1 MRSRYLLVVSD
12 RGDPAAHI
20 GRVAH
25 STGLRLAWSADGLA
39 LLVNGSCGCLEIPGF
54 GAVVGTLF
62 HRHGPARAVSALS
75 ANAHGAFAQRGMD
88 QLLSAWWGG
97 YIAVQRRGDTVE
109 ILRDPS
115 GALPCYRGASPDGL
129 LFASDL
135 DLLLAGGAIVP
146 GIDWNALARILW
158 ASGLP
163 TPETALAGVT
173 SLLPGTAVALAD
185 AEEAVR
191 ICWSPWDHV
200 APDGLAEEERTVRLR
215 RIVQQCVGGWASL
228 WQRPLVSLS
237 GGLDSSIVA
246 ACLAA
251 TGADARCATM
261 YTDDLAGDER
271 NYARALCQHLGLPLA
286 ECPYDL
292 DAVDI
297 GQAQGLHLPRP
308 AGRAQN
314 QAYERAH
321 IAVAERQGSDAFFTG
336 NGGDNVFGYSQSAA
350 ALVDRVLHEGPGVGA
365 LGTFRDICAQTGAG
379 PMRVLGAALRIARRP
394 AAYRWKPKLALLHP
408 DLVEAARQRD
418 LDHPWLEA
426 PEGALPGKAAHIAG
440 LVRVQLTIEPDR
452 SLFAPVINPLLAQ
465 PVMEACLAIP
475 SWEWRAGGRD
485 RAAARKAFAALL
497 PPVIADRRSKGTP
510 DPFLGAIVR
519 HNRDAIRA
527 RLLGGELAGR
537 GLLDR
542 AALEQALSPDRQ
554 ITGEEHMRLLE
565 LANVEAWVR
574 AWASRPA
581 GQVRPLQAGPCAAR
595 PSV

>member
-1 MRSRYLLVVSD
+1 MRPRYLLLVSGG
-12 RGDPAAHI
+12 GDLGERAR
-20 GRVAH
+20 RVADA
-25 STGLRLAWSADGLA
+25 TGLRLAWAAEKLA

-54 GAVVGTLF
+54 GAVAGALF
-62 HRHGPARAVSALS
+62 PRHGPAREISTLS
-75 ANAHGAFAQRGMD
+75 ASAHGVFAQLGMD
-88 QLLSAWWGG
+88 HLLGAWWGG
-97 YIAVQRRGDTVE
+97 YVAVQRRGERLE

-115 GALPCYRGASPDGL
+115 GALPCYRGAGQGCV

-135 DLLLAGGAIVP
+135 DLLLAGGAVVP

-158 ASGLP
+158 SSGLP
-163 TPETALAGVT
+163 TRATALAGVT
-173 SLLPGTAVALAD
+173 ALLSGTAVTLTD
-185 AEEAVR
+185 EGEAVATR
-191 ICWSPWDHV
+191 WSPWDH
-200 APDGLAEEERTVRLR
+200 ARPDGLPEEERAVRLR
-215 RIVQQCVGGWASL
+215 RVVQQCVAGWASL

-246 ACLAA
+246 ACLAEA
-251 TGADARCATM
+251 GSDVRCATM
-261 YTDDLAGDER
+261 YTDDPVGDER
-271 NYARALCQHLGLPLA
+271 GYARALCAHLGLPLA

-321 IAVAERQGSDAFFTG
+321 IALAEREGADAFFTG

-350 ALVDRVLHEGPGVGA
+350 ALTDRVLHEGLGIGA
-365 LGTFRDICAQTGAG
+365 FRTFRDICAQTGAG

-408 DLVEAARQRD
+408 DVVAAAGQD
-418 LDHPWLEA
+418 EFSHPWLDA
-426 PEGALPGKAAHIAG
+426 PERALPGKAAHIAG

-452 SLFAPVINPLLAQ
+452 SLVAPVVNPLLAQ

-475 SWEWRAGGRD
+475 SWEWRGGGRD
-485 RAAARKAFAALL
+485 RAAARTAFAGLL
-497 PPVIADRRSKGTP
+497 PPAIVERRSKGTP

-519 HNRDAIRA
+519 HNRGALRE
-527 RLLGGELAGR
+527 RLLGGELVGR

-542 AALEQALSPDRQ
+542 AALEQALAPDRQ
-554 ITGEEHMRLLE
+554 TTGEEHMRLLE

-581 GQVRPLQAGPCAAR
+581 GQGRPAQVRPCATR
-595 PSV
+595 PSA

>member
-1 MRSRYLLVVSD
+1 MRPRYLMLIS
-12 RGDPAAHI
+12 GSGELAARARNI
-20 GRVAH
+20 AVA
-25 STGLRLAWSADGLA
+25 TGLRLAWAEERLA

-62 HRHGPARAVSALS
+62 HRHGPARAVSALR
-75 ANAHGAFAQRGMD
+75 ANALGAFAQRGMGH
-88 QLLSAWWGG
+88 LLDAWWGG
-97 YIAVQRRGDTVE
+97 YVAVQRRGDTVE

-115 GALPCYRGASPDGL
+115 GALPCYRGAGTDGPML
-129 LFASDL
+129 ASDL
-135 DLLLAGGAIVP
+135 DLLLAGGAVVP

-158 ASGLP
+158 SSGLP
-163 TPETALAGVT
+163 TRETALAGVT
-173 SLLPGTAVALAD
+173 ALLSGTAVALTDDGEKVA
-185 AEEAVR
+185 AR
-191 ICWSPWDHV
+191 WSPWDH
-200 APDGLAEEERTVRLR
+200 AEPDGLPEEERAARLR
-215 RIVQQCVGGWASL
+215 RVVQQCAAGWASL

-246 ACLAA
+246 ACLAEFCS
-251 TGADARCATM
+251 DVRCATM
-261 YTDDLAGDER
+261 YTDDPAGDER
-271 NYARALCQHLGLPLA
+271 GYARALCAHLGLPLA

-297 GQAQGLHLPRP
+297 AQAQGLHLPRP

-321 IAVAERQGSDAFFTG
+321 IAVAEREGTDAFFTG

-350 ALVDRVLHEGPGVGA
+350 ALADRVLHEGPGVGA
-365 LGTFRDICAQTGAG
+365 LRTFRDICAQTGAG

-408 DLVEAARQRD
+408 DLVEAASRD
-418 LDHPWLEA
+418 ELSHPWLEA
-426 PEGALPGKAAHIAG
+426 PERALPGKAAHIAG
-440 LVRVQLTIEPDR
+440 LVRVQLTLEPDR
-452 SLFAPVINPLLAQ
+452 SLLAPVVNPLLAQ

-485 RAAARKAFAALL
+485 RAAARKAFAGLL
-497 PPVIADRRSKGTP
+497 PPAIVERRSKGTP

-519 HNRDAIRA
+519 RNRNAIRE
-527 RLLGGELAGR
+527 RLLDGALAGR

-554 ITGEEHMRLLE
+554 TTGEEHMRLLE

-574 AWASRPA
+574 AWTSHPVGQGRPV
-581 GQVRPLQAGPCAAR
+581 QPGPCAAR
-595 PSV
+595 PSA